1 VAPAAG
7 PLLDFP
13 HRIVNCVRTRR
24 SVMRIGSL
32 VLLTIT
38 VSFAACSQ
46 SGPAQ
51 SAPPP
56 SSSAAAAGSP
66 APAADRNAA
75 PAGSASAAQPSSGST
90 QPGADTPAAEKSTA
104 AGREP
109 SPEPAKFHEVTIPI
123 GTVLTA
129 KLSTAIASDTSK
141 VEDPVRARV
150 TQAVSIEGL
159 AAIPVGSSVTG
170 SVITAKGASKFKGH
184 AELSL
189 RFDSL
194 VTAGSDERHNIR
206 TTLVAR
212 ETAGTG
218 KKSAMKIGLPA
229 LGGAV
234 IGGIIGGGKG
244 AAIGAAAGGG
254 AGTVLV
260 LTSDGKEVSLPRGTP
275 LGVKLVDPLTLRIRV
290 SPQ

>member
-1 VAPAAG
+1 
-7 PLLDFP
+7 
-13 HRIVNCVRTRR
+13 
-24 SVMRIGSL
+24 M
-32 VLLTIT
+32 T
-38 VSFAACSQ
+38 V
-46 SGPAQ
+46 
-51 SAPPP
+51 
-56 SSSAAAAGSP
+56 
-66 APAADRNAA
+66 
-75 PAGSASAAQPSSGST
+75 
-90 QPGADTPAAEKSTA
+90 QPGTEIPVELETA
-104 AGREP
+104 VG
-109 SPEPAKFHEVTIPI
+109 
-123 GTVLTA
+123 
-129 KLSTAIASDTSK
+129 SDTSN

-150 TQAVSIEGL
+150 TEAVSVGGIT
-159 AAIPVGSSVTG
+159 AIPVGSSVSG
-170 SVITAKGASKFKGH
+170 SVISAKKASKFKGH

-194 VTAGSDERHNIR
+194 TPAGSDERHSIR

-254 AGTVLV
+254 AGTVAV
-260 LTSDGKEVSLPRGTP
+260 LTSDGKEVSLPRGAP
-275 LGVKLVDPLTLRIRV
+275 LGVKLVDPVTIRVKV